1 MGLMS
6 IEGNVLS
13 NTFANNA
20 AENAYRDSVATR
32 DDITLGENNMGV
44 PEVEALPEATNIV
57 RPVST
62 VAATGEVTPGEEIL
76 SSLQK
81 ISDTHQQKTADLME
95 SVENIR
101 KNGMNM
107 SDLVNMQMKLMEH
120 QITSELISK
129 ATNSVSQG
137 VQTLL
142 RNQ

>member
-1 MGLMS
+1 MS

-20 AENAYRDSVATR
+20 AENAYQDSVTTR
-32 DDITLGENNMGV
+32 DDITFDMGRMDA
-44 PEVEALPEATNIV
+44 PKVEALPQETSAV
-57 RPVST
+57 RPITSVI
-62 VAATGEVTPGEEIL
+62 ATKEVTPGDEIL
-76 SSLQK
+76 NSLQK
-81 ISDTHQQKTADLME
+81 ISDTHQQKTADLIE

-101 KNGMNM
+101 KDGMNM
-107 SDLVNMQMKLMEH
+107 SDLMNMQMKLMEH